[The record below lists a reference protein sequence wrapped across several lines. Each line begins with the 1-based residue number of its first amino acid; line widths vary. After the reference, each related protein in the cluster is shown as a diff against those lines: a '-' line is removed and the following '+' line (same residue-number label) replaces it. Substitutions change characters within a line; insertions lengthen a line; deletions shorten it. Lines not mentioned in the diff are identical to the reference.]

1 MAVNDKQKRD
11 EISRIG
17 NLKRQWDTVPLTFR
31 ANITDNTWELQNDTL
46 DFLACGRDENCA
58 SGTGFLT
65 SVAKGYDLTSLEK
78 NGYPSKRF
86 GFVVT
91 GMAIGPAS
99 LPYKPYG
106 AAGTAASGYDG
117 ATSSTSTTV
126 APTGIQQRD
135 ARDIT
140 EDLWRN
146 AMRGARVLFVQKN
159 GCEREL
165 GLVNEYPPAEGIADS
180 KITGSVGIPA
190 EGYRAA
196 FRHDAIA
203 LPRSV
208 EDNADEALLRIVFGA
223 DNDGGSV
230 SDKSHGISTPF
241 DPSQAAPGAVTE
253 LRVIHCKLTL
263 DGYYVD
269 ESGNPVDDTEA
280 AISAQDAVAA

>member
-1 MAVNDKQKRD
+1 MAINEKQKKD
-11 EISRIG
+11 EVSRIG
-17 NLKRQWDTVPLTFR
+17 NLKRQFDTAALTFR
-31 ANITDNTWELQNDTL
+31 ANTTDGTWELQNDTL
-46 DFLACGRDENCA
+46 DFLACGRDENFA

-65 SVAKGYDLTSLEK
+65 TVAKGYGLTSLEK

-91 GMAIGPAS
+91 GMAIGPSS
-99 LPYKPYG
+99 LPYEPSSY
-106 AAGTAASGYDG
+106 SG
-117 ATSSTSTTV
+117 ATSATTTTV

-135 ARDIT
+135 ARDIA

-146 AMRGARVLFVQKN
+146 GMSGARVMFVQKN

-165 GLVNEYPPAEGIADS
+165 GLVSEYPPAEGIADS
-180 KITGSVGIPA
+180 KIAGSVGIPA
-190 EGYRAA
+190 EGYRAG
-196 FRHDAIA
+196 FRHDAIV

-208 EDNADEALLRIVFGA
+208 EDNADEAILRIVFGA

-230 SDKSHGISTPF
+230 SDSTHGIPTPF
-241 DPSQAAPGAVTE
+241 DPSQAAPAAVTE

-269 ESGNPVDDTEA
+269 DQGNPVDDVEA
-280 AISAQDAVAA
+280 AIRDNPTQAAA